1 MLHRYCSQF
10 LAYCQLADF
19 SARSIQALTIR
30 LIDFTADYNAPSI
43 HVTMFMMSSLNSGAL
58 FTIQDAT
65 PFTHAFDGRMD
76 KNADAC
82 RKMPRD
88 IRGCNSHIGREQTR
102 YGGFR
107 SPDTGKSLA

>member
-10 LAYCQLADF
+10 LAYCELADF

-30 LIDFTADYNAPSI
+30 LNKLANFLKVQRIRSVKKVRYRHLIDFAADYNAPSI

-65 PFTHAFDGRMD
+65 PFIDMIPQESFQAILNAAFL
-76 KNADAC
+76 
-82 RKMPRD
+82 
-88 IRGCNSHIGREQTR
+88 Q
-102 YGGFR
+102 
-107 SPDTGKSLA
+107 